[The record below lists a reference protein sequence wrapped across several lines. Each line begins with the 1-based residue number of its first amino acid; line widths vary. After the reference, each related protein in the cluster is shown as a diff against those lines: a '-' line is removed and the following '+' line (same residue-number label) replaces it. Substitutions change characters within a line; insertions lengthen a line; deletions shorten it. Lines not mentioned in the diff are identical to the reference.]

1 MANLIFNEWIKLSG
15 KKRLLVILLIIAAL
29 VGIFT
34 FAQYQAALEF
44 EKRFGNVDWREAL
57 ELRIDG
63 WESRM
68 KSPRVSEEDIRELS
82 LRIAQNQYYLDNDIN
97 PAETGAPTFVRNL
110 IENSTNL
117 LLPLLVMI
125 IAADLVSS
133 EHSAG
138 TIKVLLTRPVR
149 RWKILLSKYVT
160 LMMAVSLIVFLF
172 TALAVTISGAVFGF
186 AGWDAPVLTGFSSS
200 DGELLTNAVR
210 SIPQWLYIVL
220 EVGLAWAVCMTVA
233 TISFM
238 LSVIIR
244 STAAGMG
251 VMLAAL
257 IAGLILQELVASW
270 DSAKYL
276 FMVNLELIDYLE
288 EAVPPIAG
296 MTLEFS
302 LTVLAVWSAAALLV
316 SFAVFTRRDVY

>member
-1 MANLIFNEWIKLSG
+1 LANLIFNEWIKLSG
-15 KKRLLVILLIIAAL
+15 KKRLLVILLIVAAL

-34 FAQYQAALEF
+34 YAQYQAAIEF
-44 EKRFGNVDWREAL
+44 EKRFGKVDWREAL
-57 ELRIDG
+57 ELRIEG

-138 TIKVLLTRPVR
+138 TIKVLLTRPIR
-149 RWKILLSKYVT
+149 RWKILLSKYIT
-160 LMMAVSLIVFLF
+160 LMMAVSLIVMLF
-172 TALAVTISGAVFGF
+172 TALAAAISGAVFGF

-210 SIPQWLYIVL
+210 SIPQWQYIVL

-270 DSAKYL
+270 ESAKYL

-296 MTLEFS
+296 MNLEFS
-302 LTVLAVWSAAALLV
+302 LTVLAVWAAAALIV